1 MKKICLILGFCLT
14 LSCAKQVKL
23 DMRILS
29 YTGTVTV
36 NTKAVKEINMILN
49 QGDAI
54 ETMTDSTCDIIIN
67 EKNIL
72 RLKPD
77 TKLILKL
84 SDKENILQLEKG
96 WLAGVSRKVFTKDG
110 KFTVKTPTVTAA
122 IRGTSFC
129 MKVENEKSTYF
140 CTCNGSIE
148 LTGES
153 SSKSENVVAAHHAA
167 RRFSI
172 DKTGAL
178 IEDNN
183 PGMLYHTDSGIEE
196 MAKVIGEKVD
206 WNTPDTH

>member
-1 MKKICLILGFCLT
+1 
-14 LSCAKQVKL
+14 
-23 DMRILS
+23 MRILS

-36 NTKAVKEINMILN
+36 NTKAVKEINMVLN

-54 ETMTDSTCDIIIN
+54 ETMAESTCDIIIN

-77 TKLILKL
+77 TKLTLRL
-84 SDKENILQLEKG
+84 SDKENILQLDKG
-96 WLAGVSRKVFTKDG
+96 WLAGVTRKVFTNEG
-110 KFTVKTPTVTAA
+110 KFTVKTPTVVAA
-122 IRGTSFC
+122 VRGTSFC

-153 SSKSENVVAAHHAA
+153 SSKAETVTAAHHAA

-172 DKTGAL
+172 DKTGGL

-183 PGMLYHTDSGIEE
+183 PGMLYHTDSGVEE
-196 MAKVIGEKVD
+196 LAKIIGETID
-206 WNTPDTH
+206 WGTPDTH

>member
-1 MKKICLILGFCLT
+1 MKKICLILSLCIT

-36 NTKAVKEINMILN
+36 NTKAVKEINMVLN

-54 ETMTDSTCDIIIN
+54 ETMAESTCDIIIN

-77 TKLILKL
+77 TKLTLRL
-84 SDKENILQLEKG
+84 SDKENILQLDKG
-96 WLAGVSRKVFTKDG
+96 WLAGVTRKVFTNEG
-110 KFTVKTPTVTAA
+110 KFTVKTPTVVAA
-122 IRGTSFC
+122 VRGTSFC

-153 SSKSENVVAAHHAA
+153 SNKAETVTAAHHSA

-183 PGMLYHTDSGIEE
+183 PGMLYHMDSGVEE
-196 MAKVIGEKVD
+196 LAKIIGETID